1 MAYIKI
7 SNVSK
12 TYKDGENVYLAL
24 KNINLEF
31 NKNEF
36 IAVLGESGSGK
47 STLLNLISGISD
59 ITKGNIYI
67 NGQSIKTFS
76 KKRMNQYRKEELG
89 IIFQKYNLI
98 DLYNIYQNID
108 LVRNE
113 NIKENKIIKLLEN
126 IGIKKKIKNK
136 INENSG
142 GELQRAAL
150 IRAIINNPSLLL
162 LDEPTGALDK
172 ENCELLMNYLMSIKE
187 DKLIIF
193 VTHNKELASKYATRI
208 IEIKD
213 GEIVKDINN
222 SNVIKEKDENNN
234 ITQNMRFKY
243 KLIYIIN
250 MILKK
255 KGRFIISILS
265 SVFLLFFISISLIT
279 SSLVNDY
286 INASF
291 LSSLDANVLD
301 IKSYNIVNRELIEI
315 DTPTLI
321 INELDKN
328 NNFTIRKNYNN
339 YLNDNLLNKLDY
351 KDQGKSLN
359 LNGVKICCMSNYF
372 NDKLLIGDLPKTK
385 NEVVVNEN
393 LYNYLSNSSSIINKR
408 FLIKD
413 SNEYLKISGVSYSS
427 LMNDSLVIY
436 FDYELISKELKDL
449 NINTF
454 QIDIK
459 DLNKIDVIIKE
470 LKNSNLY
477 IEKENIQNIEMNYS
491 FDYSIDLE
499 NYYLFYELINLAKVV
514 VYLFLGLTLMISVML
529 LSNVIYSFNEEEK
542 RNIAILKVLG
552 FSYKDIAVI
561 SLLVGFIIVLISY
574 LINLIIN
581 KYLNDNL
588 SNYLSNYLNNK
599 IDCSLLLSF
608 EDNLYLFI
616 VVLLLV
622 LLSSIFPLI
631 KLNNIKIDNALK
643 EE

>member
-1 MAYIKI
+1 
-7 SNVSK
+7 
-12 TYKDGENVYLAL
+12 
-24 KNINLEF
+24 
-31 NKNEF
+31 
-36 IAVLGESGSGK
+36 
-47 STLLNLISGISD
+47 
-59 ITKGNIYI
+59 
-67 NGQSIKTFS
+67 
-76 KKRMNQYRKEELG
+76 
-89 IIFQKYNLI
+89 
-98 DLYNIYQNID
+98 
-108 LVRNE
+108 
-113 NIKENKIIKLLEN
+113 
-126 IGIKKKIKNK
+126 
-136 INENSG
+136 
-142 GELQRAAL
+142 
-150 IRAIINNPSLLL
+150 
-162 LDEPTGALDK
+162 
-172 ENCELLMNYLMSIKE
+172 
-187 DKLIIF
+187 
-193 VTHNKELASKYATRI
+193 
-208 IEIKD
+208 
-213 GEIVKDINN
+213 
-222 SNVIKEKDENNN
+222 
-234 ITQNMRFKY
+234 
-243 KLIYIIN
+243 
-250 MILKK
+250 
-255 KGRFIISILS
+255 
-265 SVFLLFFISISLIT
+265 
-279 SSLVNDY
+279 
-286 INASF
+286 
-291 LSSLDANVLD
+291 
-301 IKSYNIVNRELIEI
+301 
-315 DTPTLI
+315 
-321 INELDKN
+321 
-328 NNFTIRKNYNN
+328 
-339 YLNDNLLNKLDY
+339 
-351 KDQGKSLN
+351 
-359 LNGVKICCMSNYF
+359 MSNYF

>member
-36 IAVLGESGSGK
+36 IAILGESGSGK

-67 NGQSIKTFS
+67 NGESIKTFS

-250 MILKK
+250 MISKK

-552 FSYKDIAVI
+552 FSSKDIAVI
-561 SLLVGFIIVLISY
+561 SLLVGFIIVIISY